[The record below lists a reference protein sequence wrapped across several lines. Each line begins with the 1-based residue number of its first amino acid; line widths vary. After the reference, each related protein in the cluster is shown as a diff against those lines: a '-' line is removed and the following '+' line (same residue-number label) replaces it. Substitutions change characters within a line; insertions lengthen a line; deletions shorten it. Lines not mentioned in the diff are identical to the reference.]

1 MFAQESVMENQEVR
15 THHIPASNGVD
26 PIDLF
31 IAWYG
36 NQAFQ
41 VTIRC
46 WDCAWTGYRGS
57 CGHDAIEDYFIDCWY
72 EREIQEHLVQVFTAN
87 SRHTTQREEKWLFK
101 IIRNVCQHFKSL
113 KVA

>member
-1 MFAQESVMENQEVR
+1 MFAQESVMEIQEVR

-26 PIDLF
+26 PIDVF

-46 WDCAWTGYRGS
+46 WDCAWAGYRGS

-113 KVA
+113 KVK